1 MHEFA
6 TDARICHGRQND
18 VLEVGSERVKVEGSS
33 RAIRRKTHP
42 PTPTRYPQR
51 KRRRK
56 KKRKNEKT
64 LPLSDGGES
73 FCTPVPVDPRHPTT
87 EKAEA
92 ILLFLLLPLL
102 LLLLLTNSL
111 ASCSGDSPLR
121 GGQRARCSFSFCADG
136 WSLRRRST

>member
-1 MHEFA
+1 MNLPR
-6 TDARICHGRQND
+6 TQKKTKKN

-56 KKRKNEKT
+56 KKGKNEKT

-73 FCTPVPVDPRHPTT
+73 FCTPVSVDPGHPTT

-92 ILLFLLLPLL
+92 ILLFLLLPL

-121 GGQRARCSFSFCADG
+121 GGQRARCSFSFCAYG
-136 WSLRRRST
+136 WSFRRRST